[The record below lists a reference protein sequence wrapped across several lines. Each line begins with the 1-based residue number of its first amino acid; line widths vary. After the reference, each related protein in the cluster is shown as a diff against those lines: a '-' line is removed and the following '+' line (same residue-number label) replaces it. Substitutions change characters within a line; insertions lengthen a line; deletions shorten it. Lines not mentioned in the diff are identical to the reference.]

1 MQHLML
7 VLAILLLVGI
17 AGKKRPI
24 ATDTNSSILMQ
35 MEKMQ
40 ESKTSMIEEAENEE
54 DDFFIYGA
62 PALYESF
69 L

>member
-17 AGKKRPI
+17 AGKKYPI
-24 ATDTNSSILMQ
+24 ATDTNNSILMQ

-40 ESKTSMIEEAENEE
+40 ESKTNLTEEAEDDD

-62 PALYESF
+62 SALYESF

>member
-40 ESKTSMIEEAENEE
+40 ESKTNLTEEAEGDD